1 MSIPDEWT
9 WSDGEIE
16 VLARAA
22 IRAPS
27 AHTGRPWSLSLPG
40 RRAELREQNEP
51 TVSEHD
57 ATARDGLIYS
67 GAALANLVLA
77 VRVLGW
83 AIEVEIPTERG
94 RLVAAVAASG
104 REPPSE
110 RELHE
115 YAAIP
120 RRRTYRRPFAEI
132 PVASSMLPAIVGR
145 LPDGIGCRVLRP
157 GEEVVLAALFERASR
172 TSTEGDAAVRR
183 EIEDWIG
190 DRSPGTTG
198 RPWAGIIGRKSRDT
212 QSFARRLAAETL
224 VIFCAEDDGRAGRV
238 RAGTAMQRSWLAAV
252 DGGLVAS
259 VLTRLPSEESLRAWM
274 AAEMTLPGRPLSVM
288 RLGYPDGPAHQAAP
302 PTR

>member
-1 MSIPDEWT
+1 MAIPDERT

-27 AHTGRPWSLSLPG
+27 AHAVQPWSLSLPG
-40 RRAELREQNEP
+40 RRAELREQIEQ
-51 TVSEHD
+51 TVSEH
-57 ATARDGLIYS
+57 APMARDGLVCC
-67 GAALANLVLA
+67 GTALANLVLA

-83 AIEVEIPTERG
+83 ATEVEIPAEHG
-94 RLVAAVAASG
+94 RLVAAVTASG

-120 RRRTYRRPFAEI
+120 RRRSYRRPFAEI

-145 LPDGIGCRVLRP
+145 LPHGIECRVLRT
-157 GEEVVLAALFERASR
+157 GEEGVLAALFERASR
-172 TSTEGDAAVRR
+172 TSTECHAGVRR
-183 EIEDWIG
+183 ELEDWIG

-198 RPWAGIIGRKSRDT
+198 RPWAGIIGRKSSDAR
-212 QSFARRLAAETL
+212 SFARRLAAETI
-224 VIFCAEDDGRAGRV
+224 VIFCAEDDGRAARV
-238 RAGTAMQRSWLAAV
+238 RAGAAMQRSWLAAV

-288 RLGYPDGPAHQAAP
+288 RLGYPDGPVHQAAP